1 MIYQSHA
8 SPKGY
13 EFDRFAARHRANGR
27 RTWRLCAM
35 AIALFAL
42 APGEGALAADW
53 PDNSYLRGSLP
64 ASTVRWDGL
73 NFGAQFGVST
83 MDTDFGGST
92 GQEVAY
98 ILRNTEV
105 EDQFAPSNWTTL
117 PSNTT
122 NGRQYGIFLG
132 YNWQWD
138 EGVITGFDVA
148 YNRTNSMSASA
159 SDTIAR
165 QVVTTPDN
173 VNNALTIT
181 AQSSLQLI
189 DYATMRVRAGYAM
202 GQFLPYAAIGAAVG
216 RFNYASTATVNN
228 VGTPPAG
235 SPILPFDTT
244 DTQSSAKNN
253 AITGG
258 FTVALGVDVALTP
271 NIFARGEWEF
281 VAFAPINGIRA
292 NINTARAGI
301 GVRF

>member
-1 MIYQSHA
+1 M
-8 SPKGY
+8 
-13 EFDRFAARHRANGR
+13 ARHSQGAL
-27 RTWRLCAM
+27 RLCIVAVL
-35 AIALFAL
+35 LFAL
-42 APGEGALAADW
+42 TPRERAQAADW
-53 PDNSYLRGSLP
+53 LDSPLRGSLP
-64 ASTVRWDGL
+64 SSVPVRWEGF
-73 NFGAQFGVST
+73 NFGVSAGVSN
-83 MDTDFGGST
+83 MNTDFGNST
-92 GQEVAY
+92 SGLIAY

-105 EDQFAPSNWTTL
+105 EDQFAPSNWTAL

-138 EGVITGFDVA
+138 ELVTGFDVA
-148 YNRTNSMSASA
+148 YNRSTSMAASA

-173 VNNALTIT
+173 VNNSLTIT

-216 RFNYASTATVNN
+216 RFNYANTATVRN
-228 VGTPPAG
+228 VGTPPGG
-235 SPILPFDTT
+235 SPILPFDVT

-253 AITGG
+253 AIIGG
-258 FTVALGVDVALTP
+258 FTVGLGVDVALAP

-281 VAFAPINGIRA
+281 VAFAPVNGIRA
-292 NINTARAGI
+292 SINTARAGI